1 MFDYNVRPTPH
12 YIEVKM
18 SRIGKIPVKVPS
30 GVKVT
35 FQNEE
40 MIVEGPKGKLTQ
52 KYHSVITF
60 EDKGGEIVV
69 SRKNEE
75 KQVKAFHGLYR
86 NLLNNMVVGVS
97 TGFSKSLIITGV
109 GYRAEIQG
117 KLLSMSL
124 GYSNDIYVAIP
135 EGLAVTSDQGGKLT
149 ISGIDK
155 QKVGEFAAQVRKLR
169 GPEPYKG
176 KGIRY
181 ENEIIRR
188 KVGKSGVK

>member
-1 MFDYNVRPTPH
+1 
-12 YIEVKM
+12 M

-40 MIVEGPKGKLTQ
+40 ITVEGPKGKLNQ
-52 KYHSVITF
+52 KYHNVITF
-60 EDKGGEIVV
+60 DDKGGEIIVG
-69 SRKNEE
+69 RQNEE
-75 KQVKAFHGLYR
+75 KQSKAFHGLYR
-86 NLLNNMVVGVS
+86 NLLNNMVIGVS
-97 TGFSKSLIITGV
+97 TGFTRGLIITGV
-109 GYRAEIQG
+109 GYRAEVQG
-117 KLLSMSL
+117 KLLAMNL
-124 GYSNDIYVAIP
+124 GYSNDVFVAIP
-135 EGLAVTSDQGGKLT
+135 DGLSVTTDPGGKIN

-155 QKVGEFAAQVRKLR
+155 QRVGEFAAQVRKLR

-181 ENEIIRR
+181 DDEIIRR